1 MLNFDEIPKVSWKGN
16 VFYQISSF
24 IKKNNNDSG
33 NSVYSFMKQQPLK
46 IYRREIANI
55 NAKCNER
62 ISLTIDEINRPGFMI
77 ESSQENSNG
86 LVNIITNNI
95 TECVSKNKNS
105 CINMPDMDARRR
117 VRSAGMTRRNF
128 NVARNNDTYY
138 TSSNQYLVSRNRTFS
153 QNQYNYIRQ
162 GNASVKPG
170 SVLSKTNVYSP
181 NGISHCV
188 QAMISNDLSNNY
200 FQYTWLDGSIHN
212 VNLPAGQYDIFQLN
226 KFFQNVMIDNT
237 HYILKKT
244 NNSYNYLL
252 NISYDD
258 YKKQVVL
265 QIEPDKGKYN
275 NSEYEL
281 PLYRDWEL
289 DDIGTLSFIIP
300 PTNIQELIGFTTGTY
315 NQTTQNSNM
324 RPKITQNYTTMNY
337 KPNNPQFGQQGAVSS
352 SSLIARKKYDI
363 ITSVGSKMNG
373 PYGSATASAY
383 AYGVSDHQYTIKDKI
398 GYPNINTPVISKYT
412 GEIKCCK

>member
-1 MLNFDEIPKVSWKGN
+1 
-16 VFYQISSF
+16 
-24 IKKNNNDSG
+24 
-33 NSVYSFMKQQPLK
+33 
-46 IYRREIANI
+46 
-55 NAKCNER
+55 
-62 ISLTIDEINRPGFMI
+62 
-77 ESSQENSNG
+77 
-86 LVNIITNNI
+86 
-95 TECVSKNKNS
+95 
-105 CINMPDMDARRR
+105 
-117 VRSAGMTRRNF
+117 
-128 NVARNNDTYY
+128 
-138 TSSNQYLVSRNRTFS
+138 
-153 QNQYNYIRQ
+153 
-162 GNASVKPG
+162 
-170 SVLSKTNVYSP
+170 
-181 NGISHCV
+181 
-188 QAMISNDLSNNY
+188 
-200 FQYTWLDGSIHN
+200 
-212 VNLPAGQYDIFQLN
+212 
-226 KFFQNVMIDNT
+226 MIDNT

-265 QIEPDKGKYN
+265 QIESDKGKYN